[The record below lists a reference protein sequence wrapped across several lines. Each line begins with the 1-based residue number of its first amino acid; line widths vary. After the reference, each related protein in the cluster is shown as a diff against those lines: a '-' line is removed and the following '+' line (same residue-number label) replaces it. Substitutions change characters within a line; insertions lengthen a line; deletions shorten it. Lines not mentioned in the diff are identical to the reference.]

1 MPATPPSN
9 EDELTQTVLQ
19 SLAGAR
25 DARFAQL
32 MRSLVTHLHAFIR
45 DVDLRPDEWMQ
56 GIEFLTA
63 TGHTCTDKRQE
74 FILLSDTLG
83 ASMMVVILDQLR
95 AAASRRERE
104 AGAPMAATESAE
116 LAEATHATVQG
127 PFYWEGAPDL
137 PLGADVAQGARG
149 EPTFYSGRI
158 TDTHGRPL
166 EGALLDIWSGDG
178 EGVYDMQV
186 EGAAMAA
193 RGRIRTD
200 HEGRYW
206 FWSIRPSF
214 YPIPVDGPVGRML
227 EAMGRHPNRPGHIH
241 MMVSAPGHVPLTTHL
256 FVAGSPYID
265 SDAVFG
271 VRPRLVVD
279 FEAHP
284 AGRAPDGREMARP
297 YWSAHYDFRL
307 EPRHP

>member
-1 MPATPPSN
+1 MTPSN
-9 EDELTQTVLQ
+9 ESELTQAVLQ
-19 SLAGAR
+19 RLEGAG
-25 DARFAQL
+25 DARFAEIMQ
-32 MRSLVTHLHAFIR
+32 SLITHLHAFIR
-45 DVDLRPDEWMQ
+45 EVDLKPDEWMK

-63 TGHTCTDKRQE
+63 VGQTCTDRRQE

-83 ASMMVVILDQLR
+83 ASMMVVMLDQLR
-95 AAASRRERE
+95 AAAGKRGRS
-104 AGAPMAATESAE
+104 GTGATEAAG
-116 LAEATHATVQG
+116 LDEATHATVQG

-149 EPTFYSGRI
+149 EPTFYSGRV

-166 EGALLDIWSGDG
+166 QGALLDIWSGDG
-178 EGVYDMQV
+178 EGVYDMQI

-206 FWSIRPSF
+206 FWSIRPTF

-227 EAMGRHPNRPGHIH
+227 DAMGRHPNRPGHIH
-241 MMVSAPGHVPLTTHL
+241 MMVSAPGHVPVTTHL
-256 FVAGSPYID
+256 FVAGSPYIE

-271 VRPRLVVD
+271 VRPSLIVD
-279 FEAHP
+279 FESHP
-284 AGRAPDGREMARP
+284 AGRAPDGKALETP

-307 EPRHP
+307 EPQHAA

>member
-1 MPATPPSN
+1 MTPSN
-9 EDELTQTVLQ
+9 ESELTQAVLQ
-19 SLAGAR
+19 RLEGAG
-25 DARFAQL
+25 DARFAEIMQ
-32 MRSLVTHLHAFIR
+32 SLITHLHAFIR
-45 DVDLRPDEWMQ
+45 EVDLKPDEWMK

-63 TGHTCTDKRQE
+63 VGQTCTDKRQE

-83 ASMMVVILDQLR
+83 ASMMVVMLDQLR
-95 AAASRRERE
+95 AAAGKRGRSGT
-104 AGAPMAATESAE
+104 GATQATELS
-116 LAEATHATVQG
+116 EATHATVQG

-149 EPTFYSGRI
+149 EPTFYSGRV
-158 TDTHGRPL
+158 TDTHGKPL
-166 EGALLDIWSGDG
+166 QGALLDIWSGDG
-178 EGVYDMQV
+178 EGVYDMQI

-206 FWSIRPSF
+206 FWSIRPTF

-227 EAMGRHPNRPGHIH
+227 DAMGRHPNRPGHIH
-241 MMVSAPGHVPLTTHL
+241 MMVSAPGHVPVTTHL
-256 FVAGSPYID
+256 FVAGSPYIE

-271 VRPRLVVD
+271 VRPSLIVD
-279 FEAHP
+279 FESHP
-284 AGRAPDGREMARP
+284 AGRAPDGKALETP

-307 EPRHP
+307 EPQHAA